1 MRLRI
6 HVLIVFGL
14 GIVSGTHA
22 QILSVGDM
30 VSPFSLPCAT
40 KDSVH
45 SAGARIG
52 ELGSSNVTILAFYP
66 ADWSGGCTTEMC
78 TMRDNFGALAE
89 LGATVYGISGDYPY
103 SHREWAKHLDL
114 QFALLSDH
122 DHTIAKRFNSF
133 NEKTGYN
140 KRTVFVIGRDGRI
153 AYMDLAYTVRTP
165 ESFDRL
171 KSALKEIN
179 Q

>member
-6 HVLIVFGL
+6 YLLILFVFGT
-14 GIVSGTHA
+14 VSGTHA
-22 QILSVGDM
+22 QVLSVGDK
-30 VSPFSLPCAT
+30 VSPFSLPSAT
-40 KDSVH
+40 KDSIH
-45 SAGARIG
+45 SAGPRIG
-52 ELGSSNVTILAFYP
+52 EHGSSTVTILAFYP

-78 TMRDNFGALAE
+78 TMRDNFAELAD

-103 SHREWAKHLDL
+103 SHREWAKHLNL

-122 DHTIAKRFNSF
+122 DHAIAKRFNSY

-153 AYMDLAYTVRTP
+153 AYVDLAYSTRTP
-165 ESFDRL
+165 DSFDRL